1 MIEPSHSY
9 FSALR
14 SEINRRLVGASHA
27 QRAVLVFFASQAQ
40 LQDFHN
46 APEMVDLCDTVRTM
60 TKETSAQEKDTVV
73 RQAVIPGSVTL
84 LTREYGY
91 GTDFMCFDDRLI
103 SAGGVHVIQTFLSDC
118 LSEEIHI
125 KGRTARQVASPS
137 PSPLPA
143 SAHKITQ
150 RWYTGGSGR
159 RKTSCMTGISHTHFT
174 HFTHWRAREVR
185 HWPHRWRHVFVYLSF
200 LAAAL
205 LMRLVTRHRAHGL

>member
-1 MIEPSHSY
+1 
-9 FSALR
+9 
-14 SEINRRLVGASHA
+14 
-27 QRAVLVFFASQAQ
+27 VFFASQAQ

-125 KGRTARQVASPS
+125 KGRTARQGDIGSYSMVLKEDELQRFSITPTAVEDMRENGQYYSALHEHRQAFFEELYPKTVHLAGEMCTDHMQSMKFVDHLLQNNNPAVLQFLVAHQQSPVKD
-137 PSPLPA
+137 A
-143 SAHKITQ
+143 NDSA
-150 RWYTGGSGR
+150 
-159 RKTSCMTGISHTHFT
+159 
-174 HFTHWRAREVR
+174 
-185 HWPHRWRHVFVYLSF
+185 
-200 LAAAL
+200 
-205 LMRLVTRHRAHGL
+205 